1 MRLADVM
8 KASEHRYRDDLKMN
22 TWSRHSVLADL
33 TQRSA
38 LALARGDL
46 KWRAN
51 LGNTTIAHPTMECG
65 AVTAVAVM
73 DGKSWRLRSQALH
86 STIC

>member
-38 LALARGDL
+38 LACLLVDVNG
-46 KWRAN
+46 
-51 LGNTTIAHPTMECG
+51 
-65 AVTAVAVM
+65 
-73 DGKSWRLRSQALH
+73 
-86 STIC
+86 